1 MDKKIG
7 VVILNYNGKKHLETF
22 LPSVISNSE
31 GAEIVVADNGSTDDS
46 LAYLE
51 TFGDAI
57 KTMVLDKNYGFSEG
71 YNQALKHY
79 CADYYVLLNSDI
91 EVTKGWLLPMYEA
104 LEKDPTI
111 AACQPK
117 ILAYK
122 DKTKFE
128 HAGAAGGWMDTLAYP
143 FCRGRVFYETETD
156 LGQYDSEAEIFWASG
171 AALFIRATL
180 FHGIGGFDP
189 DYFAHMEEIDLC
201 WRLKRA
207 GFKIKA
213 IPSSV
218 VYHIGGGTLD
228 YLSTRKSYLNFR
240 NSMMTIFKNE
250 PISKLLWFFPLRL
263 ILDGIAG
270 GMYLLKGEFR
280 FIPTIIAAH
289 FAFYGTIFKTIKKR
303 KLFSQYIENQRIAPF
318 NKKAIYKGS
327 IVWAYFVKKKK
338 TFIQLINN

>member
-7 VVILNYNGKKHLETF
+7 VVILNYNGKKYLETF
-22 LPSVISNSE
+22 LPKVIACSE
-31 GAEIVVADNGSTDDS
+31 GAEIVVADNASTDDS
-46 LAYLE
+46 LAYLK
-51 TFGDAI
+51 TFGDTV
-57 KTMVLDKNYGFSEG
+57 KTIILDKNYGFSDG
-71 YNQALKHY
+71 YNQALKYY

-91 EVTKGWLLPMYEA
+91 EVTQGWLKPMLFA
-104 LEKDPTI
+104 LENDETI

-128 HAGAAGGWMDTLAYP
+128 HAGAAGGWMDVLAYP
-143 FCRGRVFYETETD
+143 FCRGRVFYETEKD
-156 LGQYDSEAEIFWASG
+156 LGQYDEEAEIFWASG
-171 AALFIRATL
+171 AAMFIRANL

-207 GFKIKA
+207 GFKVKA
-213 IPSSV
+213 VPSSV
-218 VYHIGGGTLD
+218 VYHVGGGTLD
-228 YLSTRKSYLNFR
+228 YLSTFKSYLNFR

-250 PISKLLWFFPLRL
+250 SVLKLLWFMPLRL

-280 FIPTIIAAH
+280 FIPTIIRAH
-289 FAFYGTIFKTIKKR
+289 FAFYGSIFKTISKR
-303 KLFSQYIENQRIAPF
+303 KLYSQYVENQRIAPF
-318 NKKAIYKGS
+318 NKTAIYKGS
-327 IVWAYFVKKKK
+327 VIFDYFLKKKK
-338 TFIQLINN
+338 TFKELVN